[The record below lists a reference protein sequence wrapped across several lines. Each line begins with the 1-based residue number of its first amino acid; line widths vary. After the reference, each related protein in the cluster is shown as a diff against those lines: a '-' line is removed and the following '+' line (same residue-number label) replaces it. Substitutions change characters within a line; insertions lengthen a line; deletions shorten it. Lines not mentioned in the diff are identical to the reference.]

1 MEENNQTVAET
12 PVQPAAPVGGIVEQQ
27 APAKKGGKIGGI
39 IAIVAVLLLVIGGL
53 VLAKTLLSSPKKVF
67 TSAINEG
74 YKEVELTLK
83 DLEKIQ
89 DIINFK
95 DNAIILNGEV
105 KFGTNVE
112 EVIGDLDIDELELS
126 GSGKI
131 GLDLNNE
138 IVQVEGK
145 VKGSS
150 ETVDA
155 GLFIQE
161 NGAWLKTNLFDKLID
176 LSDEIDGEIN
186 LKDVKKELD
195 KELGDIKFD
204 AKVYEDIAKAFKDA
218 LIKSLDSKAMSK
230 ESSKFE
236 VAGKKVS
243 GTKYTYTLD
252 SKAAQKLVKELADNL
267 LKNKDFIKNVSEAT
281 GIDKE
286 EIENELKDMKE
297 QAKDIELSEKVKISV
312 YTRGMLNKISGVEI
326 SVGKYF
332 EASVLTDG
340 NSYEGELESGG
351 ANMSFT
357 AEKSGKEHKLT
368 IKANKEKIATGT
380 IREFSREKI
389 DLDIE
394 VKEQNVKLS
403 VYVTDKIDKNKVN
416 GELKLKV
423 SQDKEYVSLEGNYGL
438 EAKSKLDKENTS
450 NSVKSSE
457 LTEDDANK
465 INAKLD
471 EIIKKDKSLNAIY
484 EAGMK
489 EIEDIQKSGG
499 SSTRGWDD
507 DDWDFD
513 EDDNWDLDEDDDW

>member
-1 MEENNQTVAET
+1 MEENNETLVET
-12 PVQPAAPVGGIVEQQ
+12 PVQPAAPVGGVVESP
-27 APAKKGGKIGGI
+27 APAKKGGKIVGVVV
-39 IAIVAVLLLVIGGL
+39 IVAILLLVIGGL
-53 VLAKTLLSSPKKVF
+53 VLAKSLLSSPKKVF

-95 DNAIILNGEV
+95 DHAIVLDGEV
-105 KFGTNVE
+105 KMSTNVS
-112 EVIGDLDIDELELS
+112 EVLDGLDVDELELS

-131 GLDLNNE
+131 GFDLSNE
-138 IVQVEGK
+138 IIQVEGK

-155 GLFIQE
+155 GLFIQD
-161 NGAWLKTNLFDKLID
+161 NGAWLKTNLYEKLID
-176 LSDEIDGEIN
+176 LSDELDGELN

-195 KELGDIKFD
+195 KELGDYKFE

-230 ESSKFE
+230 ESTKYE

-252 SKAAQKLVKELADNL
+252 SKAAQKLGKELAENL

-286 EIENELKDMKE
+286 DIEEELKDMKE
-297 QAKDIELSEKVKISV
+297 QAKDIELSEKVKISI
-312 YTRGMLNKISGVEI
+312 YTRGLLNKLSGVEI

-332 EASVLTDG
+332 EASILSDG

-351 ANMSFT
+351 ATVSFT

-368 IKANKEKIATGT
+368 VKANKEKIATGT
-380 IREFSREKI
+380 IRELSREKV

-394 VKEQNVKLS
+394 VKEQNIKLT
-403 VYVTDKIDKNKVN
+403 VYIAEKIEKNKVD
-416 GELKLKV
+416 GEVNLKL
-423 SQDKEYVSLEGNYGL
+423 SQDKENLALESKFGL

-457 LTEDDANK
+457 LTEDDAKK
-465 INAKLD
+465 INEKLD
-471 EIIKKDKSLNAIY
+471 EIVKKDKSLNALY
-484 EAGMK
+484 QAGMS
-489 EIEDIQKSGG
+489 EIEDISSRGG
-499 SSTRGWDD
+499 SSGWDD
-507 DDWDFD
+507 DDDWG
-513 EDDNWDLDEDDDW
+513 DDWDYDYDKDDEEW